1 MKNERRWH
9 VAGRGVTAVVLPLS
23 IFVAAGAGAQTPKL
37 TLPLTTLQT
46 GAAITAAQA
55 ALARCQKDG
64 YTVTVAVVDR
74 GGSALAVLRD
84 PLAGPHTVQ
93 TAIGKAYTAVS
104 FRTDT
109 TELAALTQA
118 GRPASGVRALSGV
131 IAVGGGMMIRAKGS
145 LLGGIGVS
153 GAPGGDQDD
162 ACAKVG
168 IAVISDSLE
177 LE

>member
-1 MKNERRWH
+1 MRTTIGWM
-9 VAGRGVTAVVLPLS
+9 G
-23 IFVAAGAGAQTPKL
+23 VAATAALGATLAGTALAQAPKL
-37 TLPLTTLQT
+37 TIPLTTLQT

-64 YTVTVAVVDR
+64 LTVAVAVVDR
-74 GGSALAVLRD
+74 GGAVLALLRD
-84 PLAGPHTVQ
+84 PLAGAHTVQ
-93 TAIGKAYTAVS
+93 TATGKAWTAVS
-104 FRTDT
+104 FRTET

-118 GRPASGVRALSGV
+118 GRPASGVRALPGV
-131 IAVGGGMMIRAKGS
+131 IAVGGGMMIRAKGV

-162 ACAKVG
+162 VCAKAG
-168 IAVISDSLE
+168 IAAVVDAIE

>member
-1 MKNERRWH
+1 MTKTTLGP
-9 VAGRGVTAVVLPLS
+9 GRGWEFADQLPLRLHHWHDH
-23 IFVAAGAGAQTPKL
+23 Q
-37 TLPLTTLQT
+37 
-46 GAAITAAQA
+46 
-55 ALARCQKDG
+55 
-64 YTVTVAVVDR
+64 
-74 GGSALAVLRD
+74 LRD

-109 TELAALTQA
+109 TELAAATQA
-118 GRPASGVRALSGV
+118 GRPSSGIRALPGV
-131 IAVGGGMMIRAKGS
+131 VAVGGGMMIRAKGA

-162 ACAKVG
+162 ACAKAG
-168 IAVISDSLE
+168 IAAISDSLE

>member
-1 MKNERRWH
+1 MDNRRI
-9 VAGRGVTAVVLPLS
+9 GTCRRGSAALVLALAS
-23 IFVAAGAGAQTPKL
+23 VAALPAHAQAPKL
-37 TLPLTTLQT
+37 TIPLTSLQT
-46 GAAITAAQA
+46 GAALTAAQA

-64 YTVTVAVVDR
+64 YPVTVAVVDR
-74 GGSALAVLRD
+74 SGGALALLRD

-93 TAIGKAYTAVS
+93 TAIGKAHTAVS

-118 GRPASGVRALSGV
+118 GRPSSGVRALSGV
-131 IAVGGGMMIRAKGS
+131 IAVGGGMMIRAKGA
-145 LLGGIGVS
+145 LVGGIGVS

-162 ACAKVG
+162 ACAKAG
-168 IAVISDSLE
+168 IAAISDSLE

>member
-1 MKNERRWH
+1 MDNRRIG
-9 VAGRGVTAVVLPLS
+9 ACRRGSAALVLALAP
-23 IFVAAGAGAQTPKL
+23 VAALPAHAQAPKL

-46 GAAITAAQA
+46 GAALTAAQA

-74 GGSALAVLRD
+74 SGGALAVLRD

-118 GRPASGVRALSGV
+118 GRPSSGVRALTGV

-145 LLGGIGVS
+145 LVGGIGVS

-162 ACAKVG
+162 ACAKAG
-168 IAVISDSLE
+168 IAAISDSLE

>member
-1 MKNERRWH
+1 MENRRIR
-9 VAGRGVTAVVLPLS
+9 ARRRGSTALALALASIAALP
-23 IFVAAGAGAQTPKL
+23 AHAQAPKL
-37 TLPLTTLQT
+37 TIPLASLQT
-46 GAAITAAQA
+46 GAALAAAQA

-74 GGSALAVLRD
+74 AGSALAVLRD

-109 TELAALTQA
+109 TELAAATQA
-118 GRPASGVRALSGV
+118 GRPSSGIRALPGV
-131 IAVGGGMMIRAKGS
+131 VAVGGGMMIRAKGA

-162 ACAKVG
+162 ACAKAG
-168 IAVISDSLE
+168 IAAISDALE